1 MAFRLVNGHA
11 RLDLSGHHDE
21 CLLDVLAV
29 LGGGLEESDV
39 VVFGQLFS
47 LVGGHLA
54 GIFHIA
60 LVANEDARYI
70 VLGVL
75 LDFAHPGLNVAE
87 GLSVGDVVGDDD
99 AVGALVVA
107 ASDGLE
113 PLLAGG
119 VPLTVRV
126 MYDLELDGL
135 AVNFNSPDFLGS
147 FISYEVDSDGGHKV
161 VSENI
166 ILFR

>member
-1 MAFRLVNGHA
+1 ML
-11 RLDLSGHHDE
+11 
-21 CLLDVLAV
+21 
-29 LGGGLEESDV
+29 
-39 VVFGQLFS
+39 GQLPS
-47 LVGGHLA
+47 LVGGDLSGVLHV
-54 GIFHIA
+54 G
-60 LVANEDARYI
+60 LVAHENSRDVVR
-70 VLGVL
+70 GVL
-75 LDFAHPGLNVAE
+75 LDLVHPVLDGGEALT
-87 GLSVGDVVGDDD
+87 VGDVVGHDNT
-99 AVGALVVA
+99 VGALVVA

-119 VPLTVRV
+119 VPLTVKA

-166 ILFR
+166 ILFG